1 MLWYFVN
8 FTTSTCPRN
17 VKDSHSLLVSATS
30 TKGLV
35 EVEEWKR
42 SFDSGL
48 QLEFFKLI
56 KFFKLRNRF
65 IQLRSSKKLSVE
77 CCCSCLH
84 AKLWT
89 TLCDPRLLRR
99 WDSPGMNT
107 GVGCHFLLQINLF
120 LIGGWLIYN
129 TVFTSTM
136 YQHESAIGIQTSP
149 PSWTLPSSFHPS
161 PLVYHWEP
169 NLSSPSQTVNVTG
182 HLILHVTVYML
193 QWYSLNSSHSLLPLP
208 LCPQICSRSA
218 SSLLPAN
225 RFISTILLDSIYV
238 S

>member
-35 EVEEWKR
+35 GVEEWKR
-42 SFDSGL
+42 TFDSGL

-89 TLCDPRLLRR
+89 TLCDPRLLRP

-149 PSWTLPSSFHPS
+149 PSWTLPSSFHPT